1 MPHAGAGG
9 WGSPALA
16 GRIPASRV
24 AARPFQPIKDS
35 RLNTRPT
42 RLFAALSLT
51 LALAACQKLGS
62 GGGGDGDTAPSL
74 AVGDSVSGEITS
86 SSRLNYN
93 DGSRHQGYRV
103 TLKSGQAVALEL
115 GGALDG
121 QLSVFD
127 GQSLLASASSRGY
140 EGEAGTSEVSLAFKA
155 PKDGTYLVAVNS
167 AGADAFGPFKLKSS
181 QVTPYD
187 GKPLGAGSE
196 AIDWLMGDKQD
207 YTLKVDKAGIYT
219 IAMESGALDAY
230 LHLSG
235 HGIDIE
241 DDDGGG
247 NLNARIRA
255 YLEPGDY
262 TIGTSSLNGSTG
274 AFKLKVALTPVDKD
288 LIIRDGSALV
298 IGRTAQGMVDSRGR
312 RSFVLDLDAARHLQ
326 FDAIADNF
334 DSVLRISGPGIDAED
349 DDGGNGTNARLVLQL
364 GPGRYTVTVSSFG
377 SQQGVFEL
385 ETTDLGDEPA
395 TPANS
400 NRKDAAEAATEAAAA
415 N

>member
-1 MPHAGAGG
+1 MPHAGADG

-86 SSRLNYN
+86 YSRLNYN

>member
-1 MPHAGAGG
+1 MPHAGADG

-312 RSFVLDLDAARHLQ
+312 RSFVLDLHAARHLQ

>member
-1 MPHAGAGG
+1 MPHAGADG

-42 RLFAALSLT
+42 RLFAAFSLT

-400 NRKDAAEAATEAAAA
+400 NRKDAAEAATEAAA

>member
-1 MPHAGAGG
+1 MPHAGADG

-51 LALAACQKLGS
+51 LALAACQKLGGS
-62 GGGGDGDTAPSL
+62 GGGDGDTAPSL
-74 AVGDSVSGEITS
+74 AVGNSVSGEITS

>member
-1 MPHAGAGG
+1 MPHAGADG

-51 LALAACQKLGS
+51 LALAACQKLGG

-262 TIGTSSLNGSTG
+262 TIGTSSLNSSTG

-312 RSFVLDLDAARHLQ
+312 RSFVLDLDAACHLQ

>member
-1 MPHAGAGG
+1 MPHAGADG

-42 RLFAALSLT
+42 RLFAAFSLT

-385 ETTDLGDEPA
+385 ETTDLGDEPT

>member
-1 MPHAGAGG
+1 MPHAGADG

-42 RLFAALSLT
+42 RLFAAFSLT